1 MSEEQGIVAVAGATG
16 RTGKLCVEKLVATGA
31 RVRALVRSQEKAAEL
46 PSGVEVVVADILD
59 RQAVRRALDGVSA
72 LIIATSAQPRMKEG
86 GRGPMDMYYPE
97 DGTPEKVDYHGQV
110 NLIDAA
116 KEAGVKK
123 VVLISSLGITN
134 PDNILNKIGNGR
146 ILDWKLKSEDHLRA
160 SGLDYTIVRP
170 GHLEGQNHP
179 PRTLVV
185 GTGDTLQGAVSRDQL
200 ADVCIAALRSPAARN
215 KTFELISV
223 EGPATTDY
231 DALFAQ
237 V

>member
-1 MSEEQGIVAVAGATG
+1 MSEELGLVAVAGATG
-16 RTGKLCVEKLVATGA
+16 RTGKLCVEKLAAMGTP
-31 RVRALVRSQEKAAEL
+31 VRAIVRSREKAASL
-46 PSGVEVVVADILD
+46 PSGVEVAVADICD
-59 RQAVRRALDGVSA
+59 RQAVRQALEGVTA
-72 LIIATSAQPRMKEG
+72 LIIATSAQPRMREG

-123 VVLISSLGITN
+123 VVLISSLGITK
-134 PDNILNKIGNGR
+134 PDNMLNMIGNGR
-146 ILDWKLKSEDHLRA
+146 ILEWKLKSEDYLRA

-170 GHLEGQNHP
+170 GHLEVPPHP

-185 GTGDTLQGAVSRDQL
+185 GTGDTLQGAVSREQL

-223 EGPATTDY
+223 EGPPTTDY

>member
-1 MSEEQGIVAVAGATG
+1 MSEHQGVVVVAGATG
-16 RTGKLCVEKLVATGA
+16 QTGKLCVEKLVDSGTPT
-31 RVRALVRSQEKAAEL
+31 RALVRSREKAADL
-46 PSGVEVVVADILD
+46 PAGVEIAVADTAD
-59 RQAVRRALDGVSA
+59 RQAVRHALEGATA
-72 LIIATSAQPRMKEG
+72 LIIATSARPLMREG
-86 GRGPMDMYYPE
+86 GRGPQDMYYPE
-97 DGTPEKVDYHGQV
+97 DGTPEKVDYQGQV
-110 NLIDAA
+110 NLIEAA

-123 VVLISSLGITN
+123 VVLISSIGVTN
-134 PDNILNKIGNGR
+134 PDHMLNKIGNGR

-185 GTGDTLQGAVSRDQL
+185 GTGDTLQGAVSREQV
-200 ADVCIAALRSPAARN
+200 ADVCLAALRSPAARN
-215 KTFELISV
+215 KTFELVSV
-223 EGPATTDY
+223 DGPATTDY

>member
-1 MSEEQGIVAVAGATG
+1 MSEQDGIVVVAGATG
-16 RTGKLCVEKLVATGA
+16 RTGRLCVEKLAASGRPT
-31 RVRALVRSQEKAAEL
+31 RALVRSREKAASL
-46 PSGVEVVVADILD
+46 PAGVEIAVADIAD
-59 RQAVRRALDGVSA
+59 RHAVRHALEGATA
-72 LIIATSAQPRMKEG
+72 LIIATSARPEMKEG
-86 GRGPMDMYYPE
+86 GRGPQDMYYPE

-116 KEAGVKK
+116 KEVGVKK

-146 ILDWKLKSEDHLRA
+146 ILDWKLKSEDYLRA
-160 SGLDYTIVRP
+160 SGLEYTIVRP
-170 GHLEGQNHP
+170 GHLEGPAHP

-185 GTGDTLQGAVSRDQL
+185 GTGDTLPGAVSREQL

-223 EGPATTDY
+223 DGPATTDY

>member
-1 MSEEQGIVAVAGATG
+1 MSEDQGVVVVAGATG
-16 RTGKLCVEKLVATGA
+16 RTGVLCVEKLAAAGTP
-31 RVRALVRSQEKAAEL
+31 VRALVRSREKAAGL
-46 PSGVEVVVADILD
+46 PKGVEIAVADTSD
-59 RQAVRRALDGVSA
+59 RQAVRQALEGATA
-72 LIIATSAQPRMKEG
+72 LIIATSARPQMKEG
-86 GRGPMDMYYPE
+86 GRGPLDMYYPE
-97 DGTPEKVDYHGQV
+97 DGTPEKIDYQGQV

-134 PDNILNKIGNGR
+134 PDHILNKIGNGR
-146 ILDWKLKSEDHLRA
+146 ILEWKMKSEDHLRA

-185 GTGDTLQGAVSRDQL
+185 GTGDTLQGAVSREQV

-223 EGPATTDY
+223 EGPPTTDY